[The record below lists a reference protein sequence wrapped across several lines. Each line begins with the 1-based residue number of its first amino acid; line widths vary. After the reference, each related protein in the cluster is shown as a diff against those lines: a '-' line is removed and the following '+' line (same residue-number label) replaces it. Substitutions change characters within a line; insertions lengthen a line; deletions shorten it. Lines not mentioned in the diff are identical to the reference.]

1 MSTTHVVGLASVLAL
16 AVGLSPAAPVQAAG
30 TYYLEGTRI
39 GNTTGHQ
46 PPQDFVTAMRTGA
59 GLGDPG
65 DFRQVDYPAA
75 IGPFSSGGLQD
86 PTWNTSVE
94 RGLAHLGEQPIAG
107 DTVFGY
113 SQGAVVASAYKAGHP
128 ANGVDYVLVEN
139 PGRPNG
145 GIMARF
151 GGLYVPLLDITFSGP
166 TPVLRDPQPGA
177 GSTVDIARQYDG
189 WADFPTYPLNLLA
202 TANAILGIIYLH
214 GGTQDLDATALSSI
228 DTGDPRYYQQHGD
241 TTYYLIPTER
251 LPLLMPLRGILPDL
265 LLDAIERPLRAL
277 VELGYDRSDYSK
289 PTGAQLLPPLGAIFA
304 PQAPAQAAPVA
315 PAPDPVEEGPDAPL
329 TVERTRG
336 LRAGFGARVNTA
348 GRESDSLDDTELADP
363 AETTDRAD
371 HEEARDIEVRAPAES
386 EPVGDVAAPTVVE
399 APGAGASSGPS
410 GPDTAPQPQTEEH

>member
-1 MSTTHVVGLASVLAL
+1 MLTL
-16 AVGLSPAAPVQAAG
+16 AVGLSPAAPVLAAS

-46 PPQDFVTAMRTGA
+46 SPQDFVTDMRAGA
-59 GLGDPG
+59 GLGAPG

-86 PTWNTSVE
+86 PTWNTSVGQ
-94 RGLAHLGEQPIAG
+94 GLANLGEQPVAG

-113 SQGAVVASAYKAGHP
+113 SQGAVVASAYKGGHQ
-128 ANGVDYVLVEN
+128 ANGVNYVLVEN

-151 GGLYVPLLDITFSGP
+151 GGLYVPLLDITFGGP
-166 TPVLRDPQPGA
+166 TPVVRDPQPGA
-177 GSTVDIARQYDG
+177 GATVDIARQYDG

-228 DTGDPRYYQQHGD
+228 DTSDPRYFQQHGD
-241 TTYYLIPTER
+241 TTYYLIPTQR

-304 PQAPAQAAPVA
+304 P
-315 PAPDPVEEGPDAPL
+315 
-329 TVERTRG
+329 R
-336 LRAGFGARVNTA
+336 
-348 GRESDSLDDTELADP
+348 
-363 AETTDRAD
+363 
-371 HEEARDIEVRAPAES
+371 
-386 EPVGDVAAPTVVE
+386 VAA
-399 APGAGASSGPS
+399 
-410 GPDTAPQPQTEEH
+410 Q

>member
-1 MSTTHVVGLASVLAL
+1 MLTL
-16 AVGLSPAAPVQAAG
+16 AVGLSPAAPVLAAS

-46 PPQDFVTAMRTGA
+46 SPQDFVTDMRTGA
-59 GLGDPG
+59 GLGAPD

-86 PTWNTSVE
+86 PTWNTSVG
-94 RGLAHLGEQPIAG
+94 RGLANLGEQPVAG

-113 SQGAVVASAYKAGHP
+113 SQGAVVASAYKGAHQ
-128 ANGVDYVLVEN
+128 ANGVNYVLVEN

-166 TPVLRDPQPGA
+166 TPVVRDPQPGA

-228 DTGDPRYYQQHGD
+228 DTSDPRYYQQHGD

-304 PQAPAQAAPVA
+304 PQAPVQVAPVA
-315 PAPDPVEEGPDAPL
+315 PEPEPVADTTNVDSAASI
-329 TVERTRG
+329 VERTRG
-336 LRAGFGARVNTA
+336 LRAGFGARVHMA
-348 GRESDSLDDTELADP
+348 ARDTESPGDNDLAD
-363 AETTDRAD
+363 AAD
-371 HEEARDIEVRAPAES
+371 HDTDDAGDRGIEVRTPEGP
-386 EPVGDVAAPTVVE
+386 EPTDAAPGPVVLD
-399 APGAGASSGPS
+399 APGEGSASRLPGA
-410 GPDTAPQPQTEEH
+410 DTAPEPPTE

>member
-1 MSTTHVVGLASVLAL
+1 MSRTRVVGLASVLTL
-16 AVGLSPAAPVQAAG
+16 AVGLSPAAPVLAAS

-46 PPQDFVTAMRTGA
+46 SPQDFVTDMRAGA
-59 GLGDPG
+59 GLGAPG

-86 PTWNTSVE
+86 PTWNTSVGQ
-94 RGLAHLGEQPIAG
+94 GLANLGEQPVAG

-113 SQGAVVASAYKAGHP
+113 SQGAVVASAYKGGHQ
-128 ANGVDYVLVEN
+128 ANGVNYVLVEN

-151 GGLYVPLLDITFSGP
+151 GGLYVPLLDITFGGP
-166 TPVLRDPQPGA
+166 TPVVRDPQPGA
-177 GSTVDIARQYDG
+177 GATVDIARQYDG

-228 DTGDPRYYQQHGD
+228 DTSDPRYFQQHGD
-241 TTYYLIPTER
+241 TTYYLIPTQR

-304 PQAPAQAAPVA
+304 PRVAAQSAPVA
-315 PAPDPVEEGPDAPL
+315 PEPEPVVDSTDMDSPAPI
-329 TVERTRG
+329 VERTRG

-348 GRESDSLDDTELADP
+348 GRETESLDDTVLADP
-363 AETTDRAD
+363 ADHDTDDAGD
-371 HEEARDIEVRAPAES
+371 PGIEVRTPERPEPTGAAPGPVVLDAPGEASSAGPSGADTAPEAPAE
-386 EPVGDVAAPTVVE
+386 
-399 APGAGASSGPS
+399 
-410 GPDTAPQPQTEEH
+410 

>member
-1 MSTTHVVGLASVLAL
+1 MSRTHVVGLASVLTL
-16 AVGLSPAAPVQAAG
+16 AVGLSQAAPVLAG
-30 TYYLEGTRI
+30 STYYLEGTRI

-46 PPQDFVTAMRTGA
+46 SPQDFATDMYTGA
-59 GLGDPG
+59 GLGAPG
-65 DFRQVDYPAA
+65 DFRKVDYPAA
-75 IGPFSSGGLQD
+75 IGPFSSGGLRD
-86 PTWNTSVE
+86 ATWNTSVG
-94 RGLAHLGEQPIAG
+94 RGVANLGEQPVAG

-113 SQGAVVASAYKAGHP
+113 SQGAVVASAYKGGHR
-128 ANGVDYVLVEN
+128 ANGVNYVLVEN

-166 TPVLRDPQPGA
+166 TPVVRDPQPGA
-177 GSTVDIARQYDG
+177 GTTVDIARQYDG

-228 DTGDPRYYQQHGD
+228 DTGDPHYYQQRGD

-277 VELGYDRSDYSK
+277 VELGYDRSDYSR
-289 PTGAQLLPPLGAIFA
+289 PTGAALLPPLGAMFA
-304 PQAPAQAAPVA
+304 SQAPAQPAPAALEPKPVA
-315 PAPDPVEEGPDAPL
+315 DTTAVDSSAPI
-329 TVERTRG
+329 VERTRG

-348 GRESDSLDDTELADP
+348 GRETESLDDTDIADPTDPADPTGLADV
-363 AETTDRAD
+363 AGHETD
-371 HEEARDIEVRAPAES
+371 HEGGDGIEVRTPE
-386 EPVGDVAAPTVVE
+386 EPE
-399 APGAGASSGPS
+399 PGRAASSGPS
-410 GPDTAPQPQTEEH
+410 GADTAPEPPAGES